1 MYPFYNKNILYVIS
15 LNQMTLILGK
25 SIMPVE
31 LFISPPATGK
41 TQRCIQK
48 VQSVLS
54 FHPLSTVWVVIP
66 DRFQATGFHSRLAEA
81 GWAIGV
87 RVGTFGDLYRSIIE
101 QTRNQIISIVSK
113 IFCMRR
119 LM

>member
-1 MYPFYNKNILYVIS
+1 
-15 LNQMTLILGK
+15 
-25 SIMPVE
+25 MPVE

-48 VQSVLS
+48 IQSVLS
-54 FHPLSTVWVVIP
+54 LHPLSIVWVVVP
-66 DRFQATGFHSRLAEA
+66 DRFQAAGFRSRLAEA

-87 RVGTFGDLYRSIIE
+87 RVGAFGDLYRSILE
-101 QTRNQIISIVSK
+101 QTRNQIISITSK

-119 LM
+119 FM